1 MSPTAAAAEV
11 SVNHPRRDGRRHA
24 VHPGERARV
33 QKVHRRAQ
41 RPTGG
46 RAHRRER
53 VLPKVAA
60 ARLFLL
66 DDDGVRRVA
75 PFPPRPES
83 RAPSRSEARGTAIA
97 SPPCGTCSPVT
108 TCTARVT
115 PGPSRRFVCTPPP
128 SSPRSSVRVCS
139 ATDFDDGIDRSTSR
153 RGVPRRRRRR
163 RVAAPTARSRRGGVP
178 ARSPRRA
185 RRRRARGRTRTPRG

>member
-1 MSPTAAAAEV
+1 MSPAAADRPPAAAEV

-75 PFPPRPES
+75 PSPP
-83 RAPSRSEARGTAIA
+83 ARISCAIA
-97 SPPCGTCSPVT
+97 K
-108 TCTARVT
+108 
-115 PGPSRRFVCTPPP
+115 
-128 SSPRSSVRVCS
+128 
-139 ATDFDDGIDRSTSR
+139 
-153 RGVPRRRRRR
+153 
-163 RVAAPTARSRRGGVP
+163 
-178 ARSPRRA
+178 RSPRHCDCLAALWNLFAGNDLHSACNA
-185 RRRRARGRTRTPRG
+185 RTITTVRLYATAVVSALVRPGLLGDGF